1 MRNILFVAISLAL
14 MFMLGGEA
22 LAVMQDKYDLPEPY
36 LTWERA
42 YLKEF
47 PELQKLMEIMISTT
61 VDQLKNPGED
71 ILHNRVCSA
80 LAYEMSQNL
89 SPQERKLAVATDL
102 FHNIAKE
109 EEGAVLTEPGV
120 FQLTAGMVNMLK
132 EAGYFKGSPRFW
144 TDEAILKNPKV
155 GGNRALIH
163 HITGAFKGGQ
173 AAREAGG
180 FSSKELNELMVATL
194 EHSTG
199 YWYFRASVDNAVGK
213 KDAWQVVF
221 PEPETAIARIAHD
234 ADLIS
239 QFVPESVVPEGSK
252 WRELA
257 KKRWGARNVREEG
270 HIVYYVFF
278 RLYEEAKTEKGKE
291 LAREKW
297 EKIQPELIKL
307 MNLSPGQ
314 DPIKVLGVPKV
325 FQQ

>member
-1 MRNILFVAISLAL
+1 MKNILFLAISLVL
-14 MFMLGGEA
+14 IFMLGGEA
-22 LAVMQDKYDLPEPY
+22 LASMQDKYDLPEPY

-47 PELQKLMEIMISTT
+47 PELQKLMDVMIGTT

-80 LAYEMSQNL
+80 LACEMSKNL
-89 SPQERKLAVATDL
+89 PAQDRKLAVATDL
-102 FHNIAKE
+102 LHNIAKE
-109 EEGAVLTEPGV
+109 EEGAVLTDPGV
-120 FQLTAGMVNMLK
+120 FQLMGEMVNVLK

-163 HITGAFKGGQ
+163 HITGAFKAGQ
-173 AAREAGG
+173 VAREAGG
-180 FSSKELNELMVATL
+180 FSSKELSELMVATL

-199 YWYFRASVDNAVGK
+199 YWYFRSSVDTAVGK

-239 QFVPESVVPEGSK
+239 QFVPESVVPQGSK

-257 KKRWGARNVREEG
+257 KKRWGARNAQEEG

-307 MNLSPGQ
+307 MNLNPGQ